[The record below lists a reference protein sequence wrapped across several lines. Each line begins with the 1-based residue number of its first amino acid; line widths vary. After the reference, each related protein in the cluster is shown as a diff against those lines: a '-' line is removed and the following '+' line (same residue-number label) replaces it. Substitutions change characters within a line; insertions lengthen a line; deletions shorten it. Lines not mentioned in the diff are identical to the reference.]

1 MPNEPIIYLRWQD
14 RHTRRWFVVGR
25 LRLVNSSYEFVYTKG
40 YQEAQQVAGMQP
52 ISGFP
57 DPLRRY
63 LSESLFPIFQNRLMS
78 QSREEYSGQLKRL
91 GLQHHTNDPL
101 LILAR
106 SRGGKVTDPFDVIPA
121 PMELISEGTRTYT

>member
-25 LRLVNSSYEFVYTKG
+25 LRLVNSSYEFVCTKG
-40 YQEAQQVAGMQP
+40 YEEAQQVAGMQP

-63 LSESLFPIFQNRLMS
+63 LSESLFPIFHNRLMS
-78 QSREEYSGQLKRL
+78 PSRGRPSDHVKRVA
-91 GLQHHTNDPL
+91 LQHDAHDTR
-101 LILAR
+101 LIL
-106 SRGGKVTDPFDVIPA
+106 G
-121 PMELISEGTRTYT
+121 